1 MVLER
6 EDEILNTTETSLN
19 DKQVISKNNCF
30 IYTFIG
36 SYMHVII
43 ITQDIVQIKNIY
55 CILCQK

>member
-19 DKQVISKNNCF
+19 EKQVISKNNCL

-36 SYMHVII
+36 SYIHVIV
-43 ITQDIVQIKNIY
+43 ITQDIGKIKNIY
-55 CILCQK
+55 CILQQK